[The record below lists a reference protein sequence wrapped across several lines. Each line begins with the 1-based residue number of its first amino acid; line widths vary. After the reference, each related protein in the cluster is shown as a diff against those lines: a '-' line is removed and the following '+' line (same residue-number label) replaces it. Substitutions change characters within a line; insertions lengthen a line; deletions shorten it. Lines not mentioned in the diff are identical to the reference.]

1 MKYLFKSTAFRVL
14 GFAACLVT
22 AILFVSLI
30 SLNAQC
36 GEVRDSVVRLHILA
50 NSDTQTDQRIK
61 LAVRDAV
68 LNCSATLFDGSTD
81 VENARIAVEENR
93 MAIEDAA
100 NRVLTE
106 NGVDY
111 KAKLVFTEE
120 FFDTR
125 EYDGFTMPA
134 GRYKAVKLILG
145 DGAGKNW
152 WCVMFP
158 PLCLPAASESADID
172 VFFSGNARVIEG
184 SRYQIR
190 FKIVEVFEKIKNSI
204 NA

>member
-1 MKYLFKSTAFRVL
+1 MKYSFKSIAFRVF
-14 GFAACLVT
+14 GFAVCLVT
-22 AILFVSLI
+22 AILFVSLVL
-30 SLNAQC
+30 LNVQC

-50 NSDTQTDQRIK
+50 NSDTQSDQRIK

-68 LNCSATLFDGSTD
+68 LDCSATLFDGSTD
-81 VENARIAVEENR
+81 VENARVAVEKNR
-93 MAIEDAA
+93 EVIEKAA
-100 NRVLTE
+100 NRVLSE
-106 NGVDY
+106 NGVAY
-111 KAKLVFTEE
+111 KANLVFTEE

-172 VFFSGNARVIEG
+172 VFFSGNAQVIEG

-190 FKIVEVFEKIKNSI
+190 FKIVEVIEKIKNSI
-204 NA
+204 NT

>member
-1 MKYLFKSTAFRVL
+1 MKYSFRSTAFRVF
-14 GFAACLVT
+14 GFTAYLAAV
-22 AILFVSLI
+22 ILFVALI

-36 GEVRDSVVRLHILA
+36 GEVRDCVVRLHILA
-50 NSDTQTDQRIK
+50 NSDTQADQAVK

-68 LNCSATLFDGSTD
+68 LSSSTALFDGSTD
-81 VENARIAVEENR
+81 AENARIAVEKNR
-93 MAIEDAA
+93 EIIEKAA
-100 NRVLTE
+100 NSVLQAS
-106 NGVDY
+106 GVDY

-172 VFFSGNARVIEG
+172 VFFSGNAKVIEG

-190 FKIVEVFEKIKNSI
+190 FKIVEVIEKIKNSI

>member
-1 MKYLFKSTAFRVL
+1 MKYSFKSTAFRAL
-14 GFAACLVT
+14 GFAVCLVIT
-22 AILFVSLI
+22 ILFVSLI

-36 GEVRDSVVRLHILA
+36 GEVRDSVVRLHVLA
-50 NSDTQTDQRIK
+50 NSDTRSDQRIK

-81 VENARIAVEENR
+81 VENARIAVEKNR
-93 MAIEDAA
+93 KVIEEAA
-100 NRVLTE
+100 NRVLAA
-106 NGVDY
+106 NGVEY
-111 KAKLVFTEE
+111 KAKLVFAEE

-172 VFFSGNARVIEG
+172 VFLSGNAKVIEG

-190 FKIVEVFEKIKNSI
+190 FKIVEVIEKLKNSI